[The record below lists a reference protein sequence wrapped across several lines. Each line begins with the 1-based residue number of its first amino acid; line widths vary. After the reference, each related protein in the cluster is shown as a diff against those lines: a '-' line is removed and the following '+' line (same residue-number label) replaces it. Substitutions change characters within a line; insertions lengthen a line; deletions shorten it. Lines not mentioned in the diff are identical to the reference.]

1 MSTLSTR
8 VSIPEEVLFRELD
21 DEAVILE
28 LASGRYY
35 GLDEVG
41 TRMWQL
47 LRQHGCLRPVHQA
60 LLEEY
65 QVAEDQLR
73 RDLLEFV
80 DDLAA
85 RKLLELHED

>member
-1 MSTLSTR
+1 MHTLSTR
-8 VSIPEEVLFRELD
+8 VTIPEEVLFRELQ

-28 LASGRYY
+28 LASGQYY

-47 LRQHGCLRPVHQA
+47 LRHHGCLRPAYQA

-65 QVAEDQLR
+65 QVSQDQLR

-80 DDLAA
+80 EGLAA
-85 RKLLELHED
+85 RKLLELHEE